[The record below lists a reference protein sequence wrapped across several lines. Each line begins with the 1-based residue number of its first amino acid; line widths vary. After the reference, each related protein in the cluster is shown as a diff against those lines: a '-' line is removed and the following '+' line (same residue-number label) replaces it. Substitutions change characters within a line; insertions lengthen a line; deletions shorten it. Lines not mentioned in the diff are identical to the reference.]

1 MVSNAHLTRVSN
13 CNLIAVRTVQISNHV
28 DSSAA
33 DYMHLH
39 LYSLQVPH
47 TARSTPERVIR
58 IIILI
63 LILRGA
69 VTSPAL
75 SATPSALTALY

>member
-58 IIILI
+58 IILI